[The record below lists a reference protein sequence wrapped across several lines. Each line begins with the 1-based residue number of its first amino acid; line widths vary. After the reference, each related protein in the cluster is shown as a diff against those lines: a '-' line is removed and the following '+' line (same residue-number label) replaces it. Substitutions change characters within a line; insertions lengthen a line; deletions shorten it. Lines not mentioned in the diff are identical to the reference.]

1 MAEKFI
7 ALRRDPHREAAAPGT
22 ESVAE
27 SRATMVEAAQ
37 EPVALGELQRLG
49 LQVLDPCERNVHGE
63 NSLWPLCYL
72 DGYVVEAT
80 DPAMAERARE
90 MLEPEYMLVPNAVL
104 SLSAP
109 VRGRVYERLPQEAK
123 QWPDVSGVGTAHA
136 QGIRG
141 SGALICVLDT
151 GVDADHIQLRNK
163 VIDFRYVPLDPRT
176 GTMREVRG
184 FDSDGHGTHVC
195 GIAAGRDIGVAPDA
209 DLMVA
214 AVLES
219 ETLRTS
225 LERVVV
231 ALNWVLEQFSDPANL
246 ERPVLVNMSL
256 GFLRTSL
263 DRTDLESPVK
273 GLQNVLSTL
282 LDDYHVLPIVAVGNE
297 GMDTVRAPA
306 YFDDTLSVGAVDYN
320 LQVAPFSGSGT
331 SPLTGELEPNLVGYG
346 VSVLSSFERTI
357 YNRSVYRK
365 MSGTSMAAPYVT
377 GIAALVASHTPTL
390 QGRALW
396 DHLVRTALPL
406 DAQADRAGA
415 GLARFVQEV
424 TK

>member
-1 MAEKFI
+1 
-7 ALRRDPHREAAAPGT
+7 
-22 ESVAE
+22 
-27 SRATMVEAAQ
+27 
-37 EPVALGELQRLG
+37 
-49 LQVLDPCERNVHGE
+49 
-63 NSLWPLCYL
+63 
-72 DGYVVEAT
+72 
-80 DPAMAERARE
+80 
-90 MLEPEYMLVPNAVL
+90 MLVPNAVL

-109 VRGRVYERLPQEAK
+109 LRGRMYERLPSEAR
-123 QWPDVSGVGTAHA
+123 QWPDVSGVSTAHA
-136 QGIRG
+136 EGIRG
-141 SGALICVLDT
+141 SGALVCVLDT

-195 GIAAGRDIGVAPDA
+195 GIIGGRDIGVAPDV

-231 ALNWVLEQFSDPANL
+231 ALDWVLEQFKDPANL

-273 GLQNVLSTL
+273 GLQKVLSTL
-282 LDDYHVLPIVAVGNE
+282 LDDYHVLPLVAVGNE

-306 YFDDTLSVGAVDYN
+306 YFDDTLSVGAVDYD
-320 LQVAPFSGSGT
+320 LQVASFSGGGK
-331 SPLTGELEPNLVGYG
+331 SPLTGEIEPNIVGYG

-357 YNRSVYRK
+357 YNRSLYRK

-377 GIAALVASHTPTL
+377 GIAALYASHDPSL

-406 DAQADRAGA
+406 EAPADRAGA